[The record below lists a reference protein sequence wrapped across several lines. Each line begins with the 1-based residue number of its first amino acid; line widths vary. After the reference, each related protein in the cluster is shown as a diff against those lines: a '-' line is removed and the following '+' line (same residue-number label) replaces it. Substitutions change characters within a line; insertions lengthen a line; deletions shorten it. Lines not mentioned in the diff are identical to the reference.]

1 MQFFPKCASTHTST
15 QLIPSQSTPSA
26 GGFQESQQ
34 AADRVYQG
42 VTIAAMLLLLVS
54 LWVF

>member
-1 MQFFPKCASTHTST
+1 MQTFPT
-15 QLIPSQSTPSA
+15 PQSVQNVRQPEENH
-26 GGFQESQQ
+26 ESRR

-42 VTIAAMLLLLVS
+42 VTIAVMLLLLVS